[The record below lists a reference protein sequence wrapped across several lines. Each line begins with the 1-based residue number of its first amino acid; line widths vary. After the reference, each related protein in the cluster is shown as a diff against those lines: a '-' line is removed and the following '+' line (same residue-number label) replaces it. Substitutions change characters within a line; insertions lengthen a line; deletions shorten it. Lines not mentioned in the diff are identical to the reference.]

1 MTKLPLRKRKDFFD
15 VLDETRREAEAL
27 AQQAHGFAPLRS
39 IADQLGAMQSMTA
52 QGRTPTE
59 DERDSISV
67 GLIAVRE
74 LEPATDAQ
82 MADFNA
88 RLHELEGYFR
98 EWPADAP

>member
-1 MTKLPLRKRKDFFD
+1 MTKLPLRKRKDFFE

-27 AQQAHGFAPLRS
+27 AQQMRGFQPMRS
-39 IADQLGAMQSMTA
+39 IADQLAAMQTMTA
-52 QGRTPTE
+52 GGRTPTE
-59 DERDSISV
+59 DERDSISI

-82 MADFNA
+82 LASFTA